1 MESVLRDV
9 PGWDSLTSVMLV
21 ADIFSEYGVQVSRE
35 ELGQCLTSAD
45 LLQAIESK
53 L

>member
-1 MESVLRDV
+1 
-9 PGWDSLTSVMLV
+9 MLV
-21 ADIFSEYGVQVSRE
+21 ADIFSEFGVQVSGE
-35 ELGQCLTSAD
+35 ELGQCLTSAH